1 MSELCPPPPGA
12 SPSAERPVYE
22 PQRGPL
28 RAEGPGPRAGSVRSP
43 LPARGST
50 HDDAIYPGCPQ
61 RSTSGTEG
69 SHLVPMAGPTGR
81 LTTCYFV
88 KPYPP
93 VAATSSRPARASS
106 RPRWRTATCQP
117 LAPAAS
123 ALKPPANCSLESL
136 GPTTPDWYGHS
147 SQQPP
152 PTTISAGSLNQPRTG
167 TPALFLRLEGH
178 TFLSPDVDLTL
189 SAFGVERWVIAAVGP
204 PRWLAP
210 RAPLQPCS
218 VP

>member
-1 MSELCPPPPGA
+1 
-12 SPSAERPVYE
+12 
-22 PQRGPL
+22 
-28 RAEGPGPRAGSVRSP
+28 
-43 LPARGST
+43 
-50 HDDAIYPGCPQ
+50 
-61 RSTSGTEG
+61 
-69 SHLVPMAGPTGR
+69 MAGPTGR

-178 TFLSPDVDLTL
+178 TFLSPGGPYTVGIRGRKVGYRRRWSTTLARAKGPLATVFSTL
-189 SAFGVERWVIAAVGP
+189 SRGCDRVVDHWAGRPGRLPIGGARAGAQALGTVTMGTTAGPGVPPQWGAAGRPRPGPVGL
-204 PRWLAP
+204 RGLA
-210 RAPLQPCS
+210 AWTA
-218 VP
+218 